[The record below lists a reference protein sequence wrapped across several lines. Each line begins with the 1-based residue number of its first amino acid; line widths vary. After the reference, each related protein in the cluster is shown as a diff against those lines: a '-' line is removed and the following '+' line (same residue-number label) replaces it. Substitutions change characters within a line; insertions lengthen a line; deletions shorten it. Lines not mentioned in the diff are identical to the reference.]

1 MSRRQLAGK
10 RILITGASQGIGRS
24 LALAA
29 ARRNAKVIVT
39 ARSADLL
46 QALAEELQA
55 AGASFAIVAGDVT
68 SAEDRQRMLQAAV
81 EHFGGLDILIN
92 NAGIGATGHF
102 AEATEERLRSIFEVN
117 FFGLAEMTRLAIPLL
132 RQGDQP
138 LLVNISSIV
147 GKRAVPARSEYSAS
161 KYAVQGLSEALR
173 GELVRFPIDVL
184 TVCPGL
190 TATNFPK
197 NMLENK
203 ARWPLDHTRAMTADQ
218 VAEATMAAME
228 KGKRE
233 ILLTWGGWFLVTLNR
248 FFPGFVDLLMARKV
262 RKLFKEEIEQRK
274 KQQEKVLA
282 K

>member
-1 MSRRQLAGK
+1 MGRRQLAGK
-10 RILITGASQGIGRS
+10 RILITGSSQGIGRA

-29 ARRNAKVIVT
+29 ARRKARLILS

-46 QALAEELQA
+46 QSLAEDLQKEEA
-55 AGASFAIVAGDVT
+55 DYVTVAGDV
-68 SAEDRQRMLQAAV
+68 SIAGDRQRMLQAAV
-81 EHFGGLDILIN
+81 DHFGGLDILIN

-102 AEATEERLRSIFEVN
+102 ADATEERLRSIFEVN
-117 FFGLAEMTRLAIPLL
+117 FFALAEMTRLAIPVL
-132 RQGDQP
+132 RQGEQP

-173 GELVRFPIDVL
+173 GELVRYHIDVL

-203 ARWPLDHTRAMTADQ
+203 AKWPLDHTRAMTAEQ
-218 VAEATMAAME
+218 VAEATLHAIE

-233 ILLTWGGWFLVTLNR
+233 ILLTWSGWFLILVNR
-248 FFPGFVDLLMARKV
+248 FFPGFVDQIMASKV

-274 KQQEKVLA
+274 KQQEKLLT